1 MSRKVYGIK
10 RANAPVEL
18 DAQKIKELVKC
29 KNNPAYFIKT
39 HIKVLHPI
47 KGIIPFTLYDYQEDL
62 INLFNTNRRVIVKSS
77 RQSGKSTIVAAFLLW
92 YCMFN
97 EGKTVLCVSKDGDAA
112 KEIINRVQQMYLDIP
127 DYLKCGIADDDWN
140 KHSAKFDNG
149 SKIVSKAT
157 SPNAARGLSISL
169 LYVDELAF
177 VKPNMQKEFWTAIQP
192 TLSTGG
198 SCIITSTPN
207 GDSDLYSE
215 ICRGAEFGLNDFA
228 YMFIPWTAPP
238 GRDEQFK
245 KEQIALM
252 GQRAWEQEF
261 ECKFITSAG
270 GLFDDVTIQNIEEDL
285 NKNPRET
292 FDINDVKF
300 YKKIDSRLT
309 YLVAVDPAT
318 GTGLDN
324 SVIQIIEFPT
334 MIQVAEIADNTLDS
348 TKVYAKVKNVCNY
361 ISSIGAAVY
370 FSFENN
376 GVGEGIA
383 SLYLVDEGE
392 FNAILITGNAA
403 HDTRK
408 VRIGFF
414 TDTRNKM
421 KFALRLKKV
430 IEGRTIKI
438 NSKDFLTECKRY
450 IREGQVYRAQ
460 PGATDDRISAM
471 MIVLRMIEMMSDFD
485 ERAFGLYYSFENVEE
500 QNWKEAKAIEE
511 DLMPLPL
518 FG

>member
-1 MSRKVYGIK
+1 MSIIIFLIFVLFILFLNNYLKIDDKISSHVYYTNGILSHNTQTICAYILW
-10 RANAPVEL
+10 RA
-18 DAQKIKELVKC
+18 
-29 KNNPAYFIKT
+29 
-39 HIKVLHPI
+39 
-47 KGIIPFTLYDYQEDL
+47 
-62 INLFNTNRRVIVKSS
+62 
-77 RQSGKSTIVAAFLLW
+77 
-92 YCMFN
+92 MFN
-97 EGKTVLCVSKDGDAA
+97 ELQEEILCVSKDGNGA
-112 KEIINRVQQMYLDIP
+112 KEIISRIQKMYLDVP
-127 DYLKCGIADDDWN
+127 DYLKCGVADDDWN
-140 KHSAKFDNG
+140 KHTAKFDNG
-149 SKIVSKAT
+149 SKIVSLAT
-157 SPNAARGLSISL
+157 SENAARGLSPSL
-169 LYVDELAF
+169 VYMDEFSFVRHNIQDAF
-177 VKPNMQKEFWTAIQP
+177 WAAVSP
-192 TLSTGG
+192 TMATGG
-198 SCIITSTPN
+198 KCIIASTPN
-207 GDSDLYSE
+207 GDTDLFSTLY
-215 ICRGAEFGLNDFA
+215 RGAENNINDFRH
-228 YMFIPWTAPP
+228 FFVPWNAAP
-238 GRDEQFK
+238 GRDENFK
-245 KEQIALM
+245 RTEIGKI
-252 GQRAWEQEF
+252 GQRKWEQEY
-261 ECKFITSAG
+261 ECRFITAAG
-270 GLFDDVTIQNIEEDL
+270 GLFEDFIIQNLEATLE
-285 NKNPRET
+285 KENPQT
-292 FDINDVKF
+292 FDINGVKF

-324 SVIQIIEFPT
+324 SVIQVIEFPT

-408 VRIGFF
+408 VRIGFY